1 VQTLVVNLPQE
12 KCQNMPRKSSHQQVR
27 LTFKDQIPNKG
38 AKIRPHKCEFLCYVQ
53 MRGKHPQYIV
63 YHDLLI
69 NFRSLK
75 IADKATNQKSY
86 YFTLNY

>member
-1 VQTLVVNLPQE
+1 
-12 KCQNMPRKSSHQQVR
+12 MSY
-27 LTFKDQIPNKG
+27 I
-38 AKIRPHKCEFLCYVQ
+38 Q

-75 IADKATNQKSY
+75 IADKANNHNHIVS
-86 YFTLNY
+86 TLN